1 MGAQGSSCTAAI
13 LSRPCPLWVKSGHSA
28 MSVWCPLYP
37 QKRTLV
43 ERVEMSALCQ
53 KRTSLHSINS
63 SARRRAEAI
72 DADCKVMCWRG
83 ATNLSPL
90 LSEFSSI
97 FAGNRVQLFLC
108 SRLFWCARR
117 SSYFHE
123 KTLPTQEAPQPRVRV
138 IRNRHSQKHAKCSWE

>member
-1 MGAQGSSCTAAI
+1 MAGNSGC
-13 LSRPCPLWVKSGHSA
+13 LSTPQCPLWVISGHRKTLNP
-28 MSVWCPLYP
+28 CPLYP

-43 ERVEMSALCQ
+43 EHVGMSALCQ
-53 KRTSLHSINS
+53 KQTSLHSINS
-63 SARRRAEAI
+63 SARRRAEAM
-72 DADCKVMCWRG
+72 DADCKVMCWRA

-117 SSYFHE
+117 SSYFT
-123 KTLPTQEAPQPRVRV
+123 KKGFQPRR
-138 IRNRHSQKHAKCSWE
+138 RHNPEQEQFAIGILKSVPGVLGNKD